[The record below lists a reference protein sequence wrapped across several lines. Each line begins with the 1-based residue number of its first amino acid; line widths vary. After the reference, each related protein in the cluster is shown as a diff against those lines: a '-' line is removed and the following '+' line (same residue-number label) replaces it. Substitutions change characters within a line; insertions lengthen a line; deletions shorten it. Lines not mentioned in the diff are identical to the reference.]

1 MRAYKVT
8 YLVENIAQELKAA
21 RNKKGL
27 SQRELGAKIGVPQS
41 HISKIENGA
50 VDLKT
55 SSLIELARALDL
67 ELMLVP
73 RALIPAVQGLQRGL
87 TSRERSPSQ
96 TVAENAV
103 KDLERTRKAAQQ
115 LTRSFPDAKE
125 LQELTNTIKELE
137 NFRLAASPAEQIRKL
152 IEQIDTPIQ
161 AIKSMQKAQDA
172 GKKLQRTQDTIERI
186 TSDQEFLKSV
196 SQINRV
202 TRGLRYLRNALAH
215 GLSPSPQVSLPA
227 YRLDE
232 DDNDA

>member
-1 MRAYKVT
+1 MA

-27 SQRELGAKIGVPQS
+27 SQRELGAKVGIPQS

-73 RALIPAVQGLQRGL
+73 RALTPAVQGLQRGL

-96 TVAENAV
+96 TLVESAA

-115 LTRSFPDAKE
+115 LTRFFPDARE
-125 LQELTNTIKELE
+125 LQELANTIKDLQ
-137 NFRLAASPAEQIRKL
+137 NRRLAASPAEQIRKL
-152 IEQIDTPIQ
+152 LEQIEAPIQ
-161 AIKSMQKAQDA
+161 AIKSMQKAQNP
-172 GKKLQRTQDTIERI
+172 IEPI

-202 TRGLRYLRNALAH
+202 TRDLRYLRNALAH
-215 GLSPSPQVSLPA
+215 GLSPSPQVPLPV

>member
-1 MRAYKVT
+1 MAY
-8 YLVENIAQELKAA
+8 LLENIAQELKAA

-27 SQRELGAKIGVPQS
+27 SQRELGAKVGIPQS

-96 TVAENAV
+96 TLVESAA

-115 LTRSFPDAKE
+115 LTRFFPDARE
-125 LQELTNTIKELE
+125 LQELANTIKDLQ
-137 NFRLAASPAEQIRKL
+137 NRRLAASPAEQIRKL
-152 IEQIDTPIQ
+152 LEQIEAPIQ
-161 AIKSMQKAQDA
+161 AIKSMQKAQNP
-172 GKKLQRTQDTIERI
+172 IEPI

-202 TRGLRYLRNALAH
+202 TRDLRYLRNALAH
-215 GLSPSPQVSLPA
+215 GLSPSPQVPLPV

>member
-1 MRAYKVT
+1 MA

-27 SQRELGAKIGVPQS
+27 SQRELGAKVGVPQS

-73 RALIPAVQGLQRGL
+73 RALTPAVQGLQRGL

-96 TVAENAV
+96 TLVESAA

-115 LTRSFPDAKE
+115 LTRFFPDARE
-125 LQELTNTIKELE
+125 LQELANTIKDLQ
-137 NFRLAASPAEQIRKL
+137 NRRLAASPAEQIRKL
-152 IEQIDTPIQ
+152 LEQIEAPIQ
-161 AIKSMQKAQDA
+161 AIKSMQK
-172 GKKLQRTQDTIERI
+172 TQDPIEPI

-202 TRGLRYLRNALAH
+202 TRDLRHLRNALAH
-215 GLSPSPQVSLPA
+215 GLSPSPQVPLPV

>member
-1 MRAYKVT
+1 MA

-21 RNKKGL
+21 RNNKGL
-27 SQRELGAKIGVPQS
+27 SQRELGAKVGIPQS

-96 TVAENAV
+96 TLVESAA

-115 LTRSFPDAKE
+115 LTRFFPDARE
-125 LQELTNTIKELE
+125 LQELANTIKDLQ
-137 NFRLAASPAEQIRKL
+137 NRRLAASPAEQIRKL
-152 IEQIDTPIQ
+152 LEQIEAPIQ
-161 AIKSMQKAQDA
+161 AIKSMQKAQDP
-172 GKKLQRTQDTIERI
+172 IEPM

-202 TRGLRYLRNALAH
+202 TRDLRHLRNALAH
-215 GLSPSPQVSLPA
+215 GLSPSPQVPLPV

>member
-1 MRAYKVT
+1 MA

-27 SQRELGAKIGVPQS
+27 SQRELGAKVGIPQS

-96 TVAENAV
+96 TLVESAA

-115 LTRSFPDAKE
+115 LTRFFPDARE
-125 LQELTNTIKELE
+125 LQELANTIKDLQ
-137 NFRLAASPAEQIRKL
+137 NRRLAASPAEQIRKL
-152 IEQIDTPIQ
+152 LEQIEAPIQ
-161 AIKSMQKAQDA
+161 AIKSMQKAQDP
-172 GKKLQRTQDTIERI
+172 IEPI

-202 TRGLRYLRNALAH
+202 TRDLRYLRNALAH
-215 GLSPSPQVSLPA
+215 GLSPSPQVPLPV

>member
-1 MRAYKVT
+1 MA

-27 SQRELGAKIGVPQS
+27 SQRELGAKVGIPQS

-96 TVAENAV
+96 TLVESAA

-115 LTRSFPDAKE
+115 LTRFFPDARE
-125 LQELTNTIKELE
+125 LQELANTIKDLQ
-137 NFRLAASPAEQIRKL
+137 NRRLAASPAEQIRKL
-152 IEQIDTPIQ
+152 LEQIEAPIQ

-172 GKKLQRTQDTIERI
+172 VKTFQKTQDPIEPI

-202 TRGLRYLRNALAH
+202 TRDLRHLRNALAH
-215 GLSPSPQVSLPA
+215 GLSPSPQVPLPV

>member
-1 MRAYKVT
+1 MA
-8 YLVENIAQELKAA
+8 YLVENVAQELKAA

-27 SQRELGAKIGVPQS
+27 SQRKLGAKVGVPQS

-96 TVAENAV
+96 TLVESAA

-115 LTRSFPDAKE
+115 LTRFFPDARE
-125 LQELTNTIKELE
+125 LQELANTIKDLQ
-137 NFRLAASPAEQIRKL
+137 NRRLAASPAEQIRKL
-152 IEQIDTPIQ
+152 LEQIEAPIQ
-161 AIKSMQKAQDA
+161 AIKSMQKAQDP
-172 GKKLQRTQDTIERI
+172 IEPI

-202 TRGLRYLRNALAH
+202 TRDLRYLRNALAH
-215 GLSPSPQVSLPA
+215 GLSPSPQVPLPV

>member
-1 MRAYKVT
+1 MA

-21 RNKKGL
+21 RNNKGL
-27 SQRELGAKIGVPQS
+27 SQRKLGAKVGVPQS
-41 HISKIENGA
+41 HISKIENGT

-96 TVAENAV
+96 TLAESAA

-115 LTRSFPDAKE
+115 LTRSFPDARE
-125 LQELTNTIKELE
+125 LQELANTIKDLQ
-137 NFRLAASPAEQIRKL
+137 NRRLAASPAEQIRKL
-152 IEQIDTPIQ
+152 LEQIEAPIQ

-172 GKKLQRTQDTIERI
+172 VKTFQKHRTR
-186 TSDQEFLKSV
+186 S
-196 SQINRV
+196 N
-202 TRGLRYLRNALAH
+202 
-215 GLSPSPQVSLPA
+215 P
-227 YRLDE
+227 
-232 DDNDA
+232 

>member
-1 MRAYKVT
+1 MA
-8 YLVENIAQELKAA
+8 YLVENVAQELKAA
-21 RNKKGL
+21 RNNKGL
-27 SQRELGAKIGVPQS
+27 SQRKLGAKVGVPQS

-96 TVAENAV
+96 TLVESAA

-115 LTRSFPDAKE
+115 LTRFFPDARE
-125 LQELTNTIKELE
+125 LQELANTIKDLQ
-137 NFRLAASPAEQIRKL
+137 NRRLAASPAEQIRKL
-152 IEQIDTPIQ
+152 LEQIEAPIQ

-172 GKKLQRTQDTIERI
+172 VKTFQKTQDPIEPI

-202 TRGLRYLRNALAH
+202 TRDLRHLRNALAH
-215 GLSPSPQVSLPA
+215 GLSPSPPVPLPV

>member
-1 MRAYKVT
+1 MI

-27 SQRELGAKIGVPQS
+27 SQRKLGAKIGVPQS
-41 HISKIENGA
+41 HLSKIENGA

-73 RALIPAVQGLQRGL
+73 RALVPAVQGLQRSL
-87 TSRERSPSQ
+87 TSREHSPSQ
-96 TVAENAV
+96 TVAESAA

-115 LTRSFPDAKE
+115 LARFFPDAKE
-125 LQELTNTIKELE
+125 LQELTNTIRDLE
-137 NFRLAASPAEQIRKL
+137 NFRLAASPAEQIRKFL
-152 IEQIDTPIQ
+152 EQVNAPIQ

-172 GKKLQRTQDTIERI
+172 IEEFQKTQDTIERI
-186 TSDQEFLKSV
+186 TSDQEFLKNMN
-196 SQINRV
+196 QINRV
-202 TRGLRYLRNALAH
+202 TRDLRHLRNALAH

-232 DDNDA
+232 DDDDA

>member
-1 MRAYKVT
+1 MA

-27 SQRELGAKIGVPQS
+27 SQRELGAKVGVPQS

-73 RALIPAVQGLQRGL
+73 RALTPAVQGLQRGL

-96 TVAENAV
+96 TLVESAA

-115 LTRSFPDAKE
+115 LTRFFPDARE
-125 LQELTNTIKELE
+125 LQELANTIKDLQ
-137 NFRLAASPAEQIRKL
+137 NRRLAASPAEQIRKL
-152 IEQIDTPIQ
+152 LEQIEAPIQ
-161 AIKSMQKAQDA
+161 AIKSMQKAQDP
-172 GKKLQRTQDTIERI
+172 IEPI

-202 TRGLRYLRNALAH
+202 TRDLRHLRNALAH
-215 GLSPSPQVSLPA
+215 GLSPSPQVPLPV

>member
-1 MRAYKVT
+1 MA

-21 RNKKGL
+21 RNNKGL
-27 SQRELGAKIGVPQS
+27 SQRKLGAKVGVPQS

-96 TVAENAV
+96 TLVESAA

-115 LTRSFPDAKE
+115 LTRFFPDARE
-125 LQELTNTIKELE
+125 LQELANTIKDLQ
-137 NFRLAASPAEQIRKL
+137 NRRLAASPAEQIRKL
-152 IEQIDTPIQ
+152 LEQIEAPIQ
-161 AIKSMQKAQDA
+161 AIKSMQKAQDP
-172 GKKLQRTQDTIERI
+172 IEPI

-202 TRGLRYLRNALAH
+202 TRDLRHLRNALAH
-215 GLSPSPQVSLPA
+215 GLSPSPQVPLPV

>member
-1 MRAYKVT
+1 MA
-8 YLVENIAQELKAA
+8 YLVENVAQELKTA

-27 SQRELGAKIGVPQS
+27 SQRELGAKVGIPQS

-73 RALIPAVQGLQRGL
+73 RALTPAVQGLQRGL

-96 TVAENAV
+96 TLVESAA

-115 LTRSFPDAKE
+115 LTRFFPDARE
-125 LQELTNTIKELE
+125 LQELANTIKDLQ
-137 NFRLAASPAEQIRKL
+137 NRRLAASPAEQIRKL
-152 IEQIDTPIQ
+152 LEQIEAPIQ
-161 AIKSMQKAQDA
+161 AIKSMQKAQDP
-172 GKKLQRTQDTIERI
+172 IEPI

-202 TRGLRYLRNALAH
+202 TRDLRHLRNALAH
-215 GLSPSPQVSLPA
+215 GLSPSPQVPLPV

>member
-1 MRAYKVT
+1 MA

-27 SQRELGAKIGVPQS
+27 SQRELGAKVGVPQS

-73 RALIPAVQGLQRGL
+73 RALTPAVQGLQRGL

-96 TVAENAV
+96 TLVESVA

-115 LTRSFPDAKE
+115 LTRFFPDARE
-125 LQELTNTIKELE
+125 LQELANTIKDLQ
-137 NFRLAASPAEQIRKL
+137 NRRLAASPAEQIRKL
-152 IEQIDTPIQ
+152 LEQIEAPIQ
-161 AIKSMQKAQDA
+161 AIKSMQK
-172 GKKLQRTQDTIERI
+172 TQDPIEPI

-202 TRGLRYLRNALAH
+202 TRDLRYLRNALAH
-215 GLSPSPQVSLPA
+215 GLSPSPQVPLPV

>member
-1 MRAYKVT
+1 MT

-21 RNKKGL
+21 RKEKGL
-27 SQRELGAKIGVPQS
+27 SQRELGARVGVPQS

-55 SSLIELARALDL
+55 SSLIELTRALDL

-73 RALIPAVQGLQRGL
+73 RALVPTVQGLQRSL
-87 TSRERSPSQ
+87 FSRERSPSQ
-96 TVAENAV
+96 TVVENAA

-115 LTRSFPDAKE
+115 LARSFPDAKE
-125 LQELTNTIKELE
+125 LQRLTNTIRDLE

-152 IEQIDTPIQ
+152 IEQINAPIQ

-172 GKKLQRTQDTIERI
+172 VKEFQKKQDTIKRI

-202 TRGLRYLRNALAH
+202 TRDFRHLRNALAH

>member
-1 MRAYKVT
+1 MA

-27 SQRELGAKIGVPQS
+27 SQRELGAKVGVPQS

-96 TVAENAV
+96 TLVESVA

-115 LTRSFPDAKE
+115 LTRFFPDARE
-125 LQELTNTIKELE
+125 LQELANTIKDLQ
-137 NFRLAASPAEQIRKL
+137 NRRLAASPAEQIRKL
-152 IEQIDTPIQ
+152 LEQIEAPIQ
-161 AIKSMQKAQDA
+161 AIKSMQKAQDP
-172 GKKLQRTQDTIERI
+172 IEPI

-202 TRGLRYLRNALAH
+202 TRDLRHLRNALAH
-215 GLSPSPQVSLPA
+215 GLSPSPQVPLPV

>member
-1 MRAYKVT
+1 MA

-27 SQRELGAKIGVPQS
+27 SQRELGAKVGVPQS

-73 RALIPAVQGLQRGL
+73 RALTPAVQGLQRGL

-96 TVAENAV
+96 TLVESAA

-115 LTRSFPDAKE
+115 LTRFFPDARE
-125 LQELTNTIKELE
+125 LQELANTIKDLQ
-137 NFRLAASPAEQIRKL
+137 NRRLAASPAEQIRKL
-152 IEQIDTPIQ
+152 LEQIEAPIQ
-161 AIKSMQKAQDA
+161 AIKSMQK
-172 GKKLQRTQDTIERI
+172 TQDPIEPI

-202 TRGLRYLRNALAH
+202 TRDLRYLRNALAH
-215 GLSPSPQVSLPA
+215 GLSPSPQVPLPV

>member
-1 MRAYKVT
+1 MA
-8 YLVENIAQELKAA
+8 YLVENVAQELKAA

-27 SQRELGAKIGVPQS
+27 SQRELGAKVGIPQS

-73 RALIPAVQGLQRGL
+73 RALTPAVQGLQRGL

-96 TVAENAV
+96 TLVESAA

-115 LTRSFPDAKE
+115 LTRFFPDARE
-125 LQELTNTIKELE
+125 LQELANTIKDLQ
-137 NFRLAASPAEQIRKL
+137 NRRLAASPAEQIRKL
-152 IEQIDTPIQ
+152 LEQIEAPIQ
-161 AIKSMQKAQDA
+161 AIKSMQKAQD
-172 GKKLQRTQDTIERI
+172 TIEPM

-202 TRGLRYLRNALAH
+202 TRDLRHLRNALAH
-215 GLSPSPQVSLPA
+215 GLSPSPQVPFPV

>member
-1 MRAYKVT
+1 MAY
-8 YLVENIAQELKAA
+8 LLENIAQELKAA

-27 SQRELGAKIGVPQS
+27 SQRELGAKVGIPQS

-73 RALIPAVQGLQRGL
+73 RALTPAVQGLQRGL

-96 TVAENAV
+96 TLAESAAE
-103 KDLERTRKAAQQ
+103 DLERTRKAAQQ
-115 LTRSFPDAKE
+115 LTRFFPDARE
-125 LQELTNTIKELE
+125 LQELANTIKDLQ
-137 NFRLAASPAEQIRKL
+137 NRRLAASPAEQIRKL
-152 IEQIDTPIQ
+152 IEQIEAPIQ
-161 AIKSMQKAQDA
+161 AIKSMQKAQDP
-172 GKKLQRTQDTIERI
+172 IEPI

-202 TRGLRYLRNALAH
+202 TRDLRYLRNALAH
-215 GLSPSPQVSLPA
+215 GLSPSPQVPLPV

>member
-1 MRAYKVT
+1 MA

-27 SQRELGAKIGVPQS
+27 SQRELGAKVGVPQS

-73 RALIPAVQGLQRGL
+73 RALTPAVQGLQRGL

-96 TVAENAV
+96 TLVESAA

-115 LTRSFPDAKE
+115 LTRFFPDARE
-125 LQELTNTIKELE
+125 LQELANTIKDLQ
-137 NFRLAASPAEQIRKL
+137 NRRLAASPAEQIRKL
-152 IEQIDTPIQ
+152 LEQIEAPIQ
-161 AIKSMQKAQDA
+161 AIKSMQKAQDP
-172 GKKLQRTQDTIERI
+172 IEPI

-202 TRGLRYLRNALAH
+202 TRDLRYLRNALAH
-215 GLSPSPQVSLPA
+215 GLSPSPQVPLPV

>member
-1 MRAYKVT
+1 MA

-27 SQRELGAKIGVPQS
+27 SQRELGAKVGIPQS

-96 TVAENAV
+96 TLAESAA

-115 LTRSFPDAKE
+115 LTRFFPDARE
-125 LQELTNTIKELE
+125 LQELANTIKDLQ
-137 NFRLAASPAEQIRKL
+137 NRRLAASPAEQIRKL
-152 IEQIDTPIQ
+152 LEQIEAPIQ

-172 GKKLQRTQDTIERI
+172 VKTFQKTQDPIEPI

-202 TRGLRYLRNALAH
+202 TRDLRYLRNALAH
-215 GLSPSPQVSLPA
+215 GLSPSPQVPLPV

>member
-1 MRAYKVT
+1 MA
-8 YLVENIAQELKAA
+8 YLVENIAQELKTA
-21 RNKKGL
+21 RTKKGL
-27 SQRELGAKIGVPQS
+27 SQRELGAKVGIPQS

-96 TVAENAV
+96 TLVESAA

-115 LTRSFPDAKE
+115 LTRFFPDARE
-125 LQELTNTIKELE
+125 LQELANTIKDLQ
-137 NFRLAASPAEQIRKL
+137 NRRLAASPAEQIRKL
-152 IEQIDTPIQ
+152 IEQIEAPIQ
-161 AIKSMQKAQDA
+161 AIKSMQKAQDP
-172 GKKLQRTQDTIERI
+172 IEPI

-202 TRGLRYLRNALAH
+202 TRDLRYLRNALAH
-215 GLSPSPQVSLPA
+215 GLSPSPQVPLPV

>member
-1 MRAYKVT
+1 MA

-27 SQRELGAKIGVPQS
+27 SQRKLGAKVGIPQS

-96 TVAENAV
+96 TLVESAA

-115 LTRSFPDAKE
+115 LTRFFPDARE
-125 LQELTNTIKELE
+125 LQELANTIKDLQ
-137 NFRLAASPAEQIRKL
+137 NRRLAASPAEQIRKL
-152 IEQIDTPIQ
+152 LEQIEAPIQ
-161 AIKSMQKAQDA
+161 AIKSMQKAQDP
-172 GKKLQRTQDTIERI
+172 IEPI

-202 TRGLRYLRNALAH
+202 TRDLRHLRNALAH
-215 GLSPSPQVSLPA
+215 GLSPSPQVPLPV

>member
-1 MRAYKVT
+1 MA
-8 YLVENIAQELKAA
+8 YLVENVAQELKTA

-27 SQRELGAKIGVPQS
+27 SQRELGAKVGVPQS

-96 TVAENAV
+96 TLVESAA

-115 LTRSFPDAKE
+115 LTRFFPDARE
-125 LQELTNTIKELE
+125 LQELANTIKDLQ
-137 NFRLAASPAEQIRKL
+137 NRRLAASPAEQIRKL
-152 IEQIDTPIQ
+152 LEQIEAPIQ
-161 AIKSMQKAQDA
+161 AIKSMQKAQDP
-172 GKKLQRTQDTIERI
+172 IEPI

-202 TRGLRYLRNALAH
+202 TRDLRHLRNALAH
-215 GLSPSPQVSLPA
+215 GLSPSPQVPLPV

>member
-1 MRAYKVT
+1 MA

-27 SQRELGAKIGVPQS
+27 SQRELGAKVGIPQS

-73 RALIPAVQGLQRGL
+73 RALTPAVQGLQRGL

-96 TVAENAV
+96 TLVESAA

-115 LTRSFPDAKE
+115 LTRFFPDARE
-125 LQELTNTIKELE
+125 LQELANTIKDLQ
-137 NFRLAASPAEQIRKL
+137 NRRLAASPAEQIRKL
-152 IEQIDTPIQ
+152 LEQIEAPIQ
-161 AIKSMQKAQDA
+161 AIKSMQKAQDP
-172 GKKLQRTQDTIERI
+172 IEPI

-202 TRGLRYLRNALAH
+202 TRDLRHLRNALAH
-215 GLSPSPQVSLPA
+215 GLSPSPQVPLPV

>member
-1 MRAYKVT
+1 MA
-8 YLVENIAQELKAA
+8 YLVENVAQELKTA

-27 SQRELGAKIGVPQS
+27 SQRELGAKVGIPQS

-73 RALIPAVQGLQRGL
+73 RALTPAVQGLQRGL

-96 TVAENAV
+96 TLVESAA

-115 LTRSFPDAKE
+115 LTRFFPDARE
-125 LQELTNTIKELE
+125 LQELANTIKDLQ
-137 NFRLAASPAEQIRKL
+137 NRRLAASPAEQIRKL
-152 IEQIDTPIQ
+152 LEQIEAPIQ
-161 AIKSMQKAQDA
+161 AIKSMQKAQDP
-172 GKKLQRTQDTIERI
+172 IEPI

-202 TRGLRYLRNALAH
+202 TRDLRYLRNALAH
-215 GLSPSPQVSLPA
+215 GLSPSPQVPLPV
-227 YRLDE
+227 YRPDE

>member
-1 MRAYKVT
+1 MT

-21 RNKKGL
+21 RKEKGL
-27 SQRELGAKIGVPQS
+27 SQRELGARVGVPQS

-55 SSLIELARALDL
+55 SSLIELTRALDL

-73 RALIPAVQGLQRGL
+73 RALVPAVQGLQRSL
-87 TSRERSPSQ
+87 FSRERSPSQ
-96 TVAENAV
+96 TVVENAA

-115 LTRSFPDAKE
+115 LARSFPDAKE
-125 LQELTNTIKELE
+125 LQRLTNTIRDLE
-137 NFRLAASPAEQIRKL
+137 NFRLVASPAEQIRKL
-152 IEQIDTPIQ
+152 IEQINAPIQ

-172 GKKLQRTQDTIERI
+172 VKEFQKKQDTIKRI

-202 TRGLRYLRNALAH
+202 TRDFRHLRNALAH

>member
-1 MRAYKVT
+1 MA

-27 SQRELGAKIGVPQS
+27 SQRELGAKVGVPQS

-73 RALIPAVQGLQRGL
+73 RALTPAVQGLQRGL

-96 TVAENAV
+96 TLVESVA

-115 LTRSFPDAKE
+115 LTRFFPDARE
-125 LQELTNTIKELE
+125 LQELANTIKDLQ
-137 NFRLAASPAEQIRKL
+137 NRRLAASPAEQIRKL
-152 IEQIDTPIQ
+152 LEQIEAPIQ
-161 AIKSMQKAQDA
+161 AIKSMQK
-172 GKKLQRTQDTIERI
+172 TQDPIEPI

-202 TRGLRYLRNALAH
+202 TRDLRHLRNALAH
-215 GLSPSPQVSLPA
+215 GLSPSPQVPLPV